1 MNKIYI
7 ITFLVV
13 ILGVSAC
20 TDLDVKPKSSAT
32 GDVIFNNSQAY
43 LQFLARLYAGLA
55 ISGQQGPAGNPDIK
69 GIDEGFSNYLR
80 QYWKA
85 QELTTDEAV
94 IGWNDGTLPTYHL
107 HTWTAQNEFINAMF
121 NRIYFQISMT
131 NEFLRE

>member
-1 MNKIYI
+1 MKKKNI
-7 ITFLVV
+7 FA
-13 ILGVSAC
+13 LGLAAIMSVTSC
-20 TDLDVKPKSSAT
+20 TDLDVEPQSVA
-32 GDVIFNNSQAY
+32 IANNVFSNPQAY
-43 LQFLARLYAGLA
+43 TQFLARIYAGLA

-107 HTWTAQNEFINAMF
+107 HTWTALLSDFDCKRVHPGD
-121 NRIYFQISMT
+121 NRSKA
-131 NEFLRE
+131 R